1 MKPRVKL
8 DGLHGYVGTELE
20 LLVFKIGSALHIS
33 IADGVFKVL
42 QYHCIWIIS
51 VAIFFFFNLLLLVV
65 FLSECNFVTGSVW
78 LIIWKLLLHPVV
90 VFGIQVVAHLASD
103 RSVDFRAR
111 QAISVVGF
119 S

>member
-20 LLVFKIGSALHIS
+20 LIFFKIGSALHIS
-33 IADGVFKVL
+33 IVDGVFKVL
-42 QYHCIWIIS
+42 QFHCICIIS
-51 VAIFFFFNLLLLVV
+51 VAIFLFFNLLLVV
-65 FLSECNFVTGSVW
+65 CLLECNFVTGFVW
-78 LIIWKLLLHPVV
+78 LIIRNHLLHPVV
-90 VFGIQVVAHLASD
+90 VFGIQCVAHLASD
-103 RSVDFRAR
+103 GSVDFRAR